1 MLRELRVKNL
11 AVVADAALELGPG
24 LNALTGETGAGKSL
38 IVDSLALLA
47 GGRASVDAIRAG
59 ADSLQV
65 SGLFE
70 PAPGAWR
77 AILDDAGLD
86 ADEGELL
93 IRREVSRSGR
103 NRVFVNDQP
112 ATARLLAD
120 LAPELL
126 RIHGQR
132 EELGLT
138 TPDLQRAWLDASG
151 GAEGAERLAETTAT
165 YRAWRDKA
173 DRLARLTGDERGR
186 RERLELLQ
194 HQARDVDAAG
204 LVAGE
209 EVELAAER
217 EVLRHAEA
225 IRQGLGSALALLT
238 EDEDAAAPRIA
249 RAAGHLAV
257 LAAWEP
263 GAAGWGEEL
272 VEARIRLEEIAR
284 EAGERLG
291 RVESDPRRLDQVEDR
306 LALLERLFHRYGA
319 GTQEVLALRQRIAE
333 ELAEL
338 AGVGEDQGGLE
349 TAVAEALE
357 RYRRAALELSAA
369 RARWGQALAGRIEAE
384 LGDLGLAK
392 ARFGVRL
399 ERRGRAESS
408 LELDGVAVDF
418 GAEGLD
424 QVVFEFAPNLGEP
437 MASLARIASGGEL
450 SRLYLA
456 LQLAAGGREGRDATL
471 IFDEVDVGIGGAQAA
486 ALGEKLQ
493 RLAADSQIL
502 VVTHQPQV
510 ASYADLHLRLLKDER
525 DGRTYTS
532 VEPLSREARVEEVA
546 RMLAGSKVT
555 DLSRSHA
562 RELLASSERR
572 Q

>member
-70 PAPGAWR
+70 PAPGPWR
-77 AILDDAGLD
+77 TILEEAGLD
-86 ADEGELL
+86 AEEGELL
-93 IRREVSRSGR
+93 IRREVSRGGR

-151 GAEGAERLAETTAT
+151 KAEGAERLAEVAAAW
-165 YRAWRDKA
+165 RSWRDKA

-194 HQARDVDAAG
+194 HQARDIDAAG
-204 LVAGE
+204 LVEGE

-225 IRQGLGSALALLT
+225 IRLGLGGALALLA
-238 EDEDAAAPRIA
+238 EDEDAATTRIA
-249 RAAGHLAV
+249 RAAGHLGG

-263 GAAGWGEEL
+263 RALEWGGQL
-272 VEARIRLEEIAR
+272 AEARILLTEIAR
-284 EAGERLG
+284 EASERLA

-306 LALLERLFHRYGA
+306 LALLERLFRRYGSGSA
-319 GTQEVLALRQRIAE
+319 EVLALRRQITE

-338 AGVGEDQGGLE
+338 EGAGEDQGDLE
-349 TAVAEALE
+349 AAVAEALE
-357 RYRRAALELSAA
+357 RYRRAALELSSA
-369 RARWGQALAGRIEAE
+369 RARWGEALAGRIEAE

-399 ERRGRAESS
+399 ERRARADSP
-408 LELDGVAVDF
+408 LTLDGVRVDF

-424 QVVFEFAPNLGEP
+424 QVVFEFAPNPGEP

-456 LQLAAGGREGRDATL
+456 LQLAAGGRDGGDATL

-493 RLAADSQIL
+493 RLAGASQIL

-510 ASYADLHLRLLKDER
+510 AAWADLHLRLRKDER

-532 VEPLSREARVEEVA
+532 VEPLAHEARVEEVA

-562 RELLASSERR
+562 RELLAASERR
-572 Q
+572 G